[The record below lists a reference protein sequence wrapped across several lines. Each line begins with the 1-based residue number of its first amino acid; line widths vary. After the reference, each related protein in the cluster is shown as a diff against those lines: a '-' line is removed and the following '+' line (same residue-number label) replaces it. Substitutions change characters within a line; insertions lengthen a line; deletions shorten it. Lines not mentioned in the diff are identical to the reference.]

1 MNFLTRAIGTTV
13 SIDSNR
19 LRVKTESELQL
30 ISTTFKSLRY
40 QFSIFVV
47 KK

>member
-13 SIDSNR
+13 STVSNT

-30 ISTTFKSLRY
+30 ISATF
-40 QFSIFVV
+40 
-47 KK
+47 